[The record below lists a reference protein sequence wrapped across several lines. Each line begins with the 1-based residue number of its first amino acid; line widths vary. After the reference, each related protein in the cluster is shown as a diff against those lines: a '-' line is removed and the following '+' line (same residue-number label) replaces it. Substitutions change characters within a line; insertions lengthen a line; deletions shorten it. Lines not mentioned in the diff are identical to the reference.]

1 MRSLVESVLVSAQLF
16 FTLLPVSAAN
26 VGMSLGINDVIPGR
40 NLRAQKEGK
49 VEAAYRDCE
58 VLIAKAKMGKLD
70 NKPG

>member
-1 MRSLVESVLVSAQLF
+1 M
-16 FTLLPVSAAN
+16 SAAN
-26 VGMSLGINDVIPGR
+26 FGMSLGINDVIPGQ